1 MKKLLLLI
9 LISFG
14 FTNFSIANEKVNLS
28 CAFYETFHWDTGET
42 SRTSGGGSLIIFPD
56 TGKYM
61 YDGIEGNY
69 QTVGNEIRFSHLR
82 SHMNG
87 RWDYSL
93 DKTTTAFEEAFYLRS
108 DKTKNKFTI
117 RLTHKGKCKKT
128 ENLF

>member
-14 FTNFSIANEKVNLS
+14 FINFSIANEKVNLS
-28 CAFYETFHWDTGET
+28 CVYYETFNWDTGET
-42 SRTSGGGSLIIFPD
+42 SRTTGGGSLIIFPD
-56 TGKYM
+56 TGKYL

-82 SHMNG
+82 SHMNL

-93 DKTTTAFEEAFYLRS
+93 DKTTTVFEEAFYHRS
-108 DKTKNKFTI
+108 EKTKNKFII
-117 RLTHKGKCKKT
+117 RLTHKGKCEKT